1 MRYLKGALGKSLLY
15 KLSQN
20 LTVEGFNDADWADNH
35 SDKSTIG
42 YCTFIGGNLVKWPSK
57 KQTVVTCSSVEAEYR
72 AMAHTASEMMR
83 VRSLFQE
90 MRVMVPIHM
99 KMYCDNQLTIFIASN
114 PVFHE
119 RTKRI
124 EVNSILS

>member
-15 KLSQN
+15 KPSQN
-20 LTVEGFNDADWADNH
+20 LTVEGFNDVDWADNH
-35 SDKSTIG
+35 SDKSTIA
-42 YCTFIGGNLVKWPSK
+42 FIGGNLVKWPSK
-57 KQTVVTCSSVEAEYR
+57 KQTVVTRSSVEAEYR